1 MSIASIPFTLTSN
14 FTAHITGNTTNVNA
28 SNLFSSEIWE
38 GNFQK
43 TIVIDSGVT
52 VGAGVYTH
60 PSSPSVQYHANYV
73 FALYIPGFKGSIYIL
88 NKGTILGGGGRAASS
103 PDVTLNYNKIQGE
116 GGIAIYVDN
125 STVGWRGNG
134 IFIDNQGSIY
144 GGGGAGGLGGTG
156 GQGYTTSS
164 GYNAYPLCTCPV
176 CCGKSCS
183 DTAPCTGGTT
193 FGNGCAEGG
202 LRWFCPYTSYTYHD
216 GGDGGYGGYGAGSDT
231 GATPGG
237 GYSGDAGGIDTNAGD
252 GGDGGTGGTYGNNGD
267 TGDTG
272 DNGNYTNGSAGSS
285 GGLAGC
291 YLYERRPQYQ
301 PSSNVHFI
309 NQGTLGGRTVLDS
322 EPPIAQMPPGY

>member
-14 FTAHITGNTTNVNA
+14 FTAHITGNTTNVNVA
-28 SNLFSSEIWE
+28 NLFSNDILY
-38 GNFQK
+38 GNSQK

-52 VGAGVYTH
+52 VGAAVHTWGN
-60 PSSPSVQYHANYV
+60 VQYHANYV
-73 FALYIPGFKGSIYIL
+73 FALYIPGYRGTIYIL

-116 GGIAIYVDN
+116 GGTAIYVDGGN
-125 STVGWRGNG
+125 AINRGNG

-156 GQGYTTSS
+156 GQGYTTSTV
-164 GYNAYPLCTCPV
+164 YYAYPLCTCPV

-183 DTAPCTGGTT
+183 DTAPCVGGYVS
-193 FGNGCAEGG
+193 GSGCAEGG
-202 LRWFCPYTSYTYHD
+202 NRWVCPSTAYTFHD

-237 GYSGDAGGIDTNAGD
+237 GYSGSAGGTNAGD
-252 GGDGGTGGTYGNNGD
+252 GGDGGTGGTYGNTGD

-272 DNGNYTNGSAGSS
+272 FNGNYTNGSAGSA

-301 PSSNVHFI
+301 NSSIVHFI

-322 EPPIAQMPPGY
+322 EPPIPQMPGGF

>member
-285 GGLAGC
+285 GGLAGY
-291 YLYERRPQYQ
+291 YLYERSPGGQY
-301 PSSNVHFI
+301 SNLVHFI
-309 NQGTLGGRTVLDS
+309 NQGTLGGRTTVSTTGLMVPS
-322 EPPIAQMPPGY
+322 GF

>member
-52 VGAGVYTH
+52 VGAGVYTD
-60 PSSPSVQYHANYV
+60 PGSPSVQYHANYV

-103 PDVTLNYNKIQGE
+103 PDVTLGYNKIQGE

-156 GQGYTTSS
+156 GQGYTSSS

-202 LRWFCPYTSYTYHD
+202 LRWFCPYTSLTFYD
-216 GGDGGYGGYGAGSDT
+216 GGTGGYGGYGAGSDT

-237 GYSGDAGGIDTNAGD
+237 GYSGDAGGTNAGD

-272 DNGNYTNGSAGSS
+272 FNGNYTNGSAGSS

>member
-1 MSIASIPFTLTSN
+1 MSIAAIPFTLTSN

-285 GGLAGC
+285 GGLAGY
-291 YLYERRPQYQ
+291 YLYERSPGGQY
-301 PSSNVHFI
+301 SNLVHFI
-309 NQGTLGGRTVLDS
+309 NQGTLGGRTTVSTTGLMVPS
-322 EPPIAQMPPGY
+322 GF

>member
-52 VGAGVYTH
+52 VGAGVYTD
-60 PSSPSVQYHANYV
+60 PGSPSVQYHANYV

-116 GGIAIYVDN
+116 GGTAIYVDGGN
-125 STVGWRGNG
+125 PGARGNG
-134 IFIDNQGSIY
+134 VFIDNQGSIY

-156 GQGYTTSS
+156 GQGYTSSS

-202 LRWFCPYTSYTYHD
+202 LRWFCPYTSLTFYD
-216 GGDGGYGGYGAGSDT
+216 GGTGGYGGYGAGSDT

-237 GYSGDAGGIDTNAGD
+237 GYSGDAGGTNAGD

-272 DNGNYTNGSAGSS
+272 FNGNYTNGSAGSS
-285 GGLAGC
+285 GGLAGY
-291 YLYERRPQYQ
+291 YLYERNPTGPY
-301 PSSNVHFI
+301 SSLVHFI
-309 NQGTLGGRTVLDS
+309 NQGTLGGRTTVSTTGLTVPS
-322 EPPIAQMPPGY
+322 GF